1 MEKFFNIK
9 YQIPKI
15 AFVLLAFVFA
25 FIPFSLFH
33 ISHSGIA
40 YAATLTLDPST
51 GSYGPG
57 DMFVVTLRLDTAP
70 GECINAASIELLYP
84 ADWVKVTAVSKGES
98 LLTLWTD
105 EPLIDAEHG
114 KLTFSGGIPAG
125 YCGRVQGD
133 PGKTN
138 ILAKVIFGVPGNM
151 IGGKT
156 ATGPLPM
163 NITFGSSTRI
173 LLNDGFGSQA
183 MLTTKNATFTHV
195 LTSSGIKNEWLDI
208 VHADNIPP
216 DEFKV
221 TIAHD
226 ASTFNGKYFIVFLA
240 VDKQSGVH
248 HYEVREDDP
257 VRLGITRG
265 KNEQA
270 SFVIAT
276 SPYVLKDQEL
286 KSRVTVRAID
296 NAGNMQ
302 ESILG
307 PSGDVIAAGKGSQSS
322 SSSNRSTPLW
332 WILGSVVVVLILGL
346 VSWFYSRRQRITA
359 PVVVNTEND
368 ESQA

>member
-1 MEKFFNIK
+1 MHFSTQTMSQKIYFGIK
-9 YQIPKI
+9 YL
-15 AFVLLAFVFA
+15 FLLLSFCFL
-25 FIPFSLFH
+25 FST
-33 ISHSGIA
+33 SSA
-40 YAATLTLDPST
+40 YAATLTLDPSS
-51 GSYGPG
+51 GAYGPG
-57 DMFVVTLRLDTAP
+57 DMFVVTVRLDTAS

-84 ADWVKVTAVSKGES
+84 IDWVKVTAVSKGES

-138 ILAKVIFGVPGNM
+138 ILAKVVFGVPGNM

-156 ATGPLPM
+156 STGPVPM
-163 NITFGSSTRI
+163 NILFGSSTRI
-173 LLNDGFGSQA
+173 LLNDGFGSPAQ
-183 MLTTKNATFTHV
+183 LITKNATFTHV
-195 LTSSGIKNEWLDI
+195 LNSSGIKNEWLDI
-208 VHADNIPP
+208 VHADTTPP

-226 ASTFNGKYFIVFLA
+226 TSTFDGKYFIVFLA

-276 SPYVLKDQEL
+276 SPYALKDQEL

-296 NAGNMQ
+296 NAGNIQ
-302 ESILG
+302 ETILA
-307 PSGDVIAAGKGSQSS
+307 PSGDVIGAGKGSQSS
-322 SSSNRSTPLW
+322 SSSHKNMPLW
-332 WILGSVVVVLILGL
+332 WVLGGIVVMLIFGV
-346 VSWFYSRRQRITA
+346 VSWFYMRRERATVS
-359 PVVVNTEND
+359 VVANNEND
-368 ESQA
+368 ESPV

>member
-1 MEKFFNIK
+1 MRKFLNIE
-9 YQIPKI
+9 YRILNI
-15 AFVLLAFVFA
+15 ALILFALVFA
-25 FIPFSLFH
+25 FIPLSLFH
-33 ISHSGIA
+33 IPNSGIA

-51 GSYGPG
+51 GNYGPG
-57 DMFVVTLRLDTAP
+57 DMFVVTLRLDTSP

-84 ADWVKVTAVSKGES
+84 TDWVKVTAVSKGES

-138 ILAKVIFGVPGNM
+138 ILAKVVFGVPGNM

-156 ATGPLPM
+156 ATGPVPM
-163 NITFGSSTRI
+163 NITFGSSTKI
-173 LLNDGFGSQA
+173 LLNDGFGSPA
-183 MLTTKNATFTHV
+183 LLTTQNATFTHV
-195 LTSSGIKNEWLDI
+195 LNSSGIKNEWLDI
-208 VHADNIPP
+208 VHADTTPP

-226 ASTFNGKYFIVFLA
+226 SSTFDGKYFIVFLA

-265 KNEQA
+265 KNEKA

-296 NAGNMQ
+296 NAGNVQ
-302 ESILG
+302 ESILA
-307 PSGDVIAAGKGSQSS
+307 PSGDVIAAGNGSQSS
-322 SSSNRSTPLW
+322 SSSGKNTPLW
-332 WILGSVVVVLILGL
+332 RVLGVVLAVLTLGSA
-346 VSWFYSRRQRITA
+346 SWFYARRERMTV

-368 ESQA
+368 EPEA

>member
-1 MEKFFNIK
+1 MYRISH
-9 YQIPKI
+9 I
-15 AFVLLAFVFA
+15 APMLFAFVFA
-25 FIPFSLFH
+25 FIPFSIFP

-51 GSYGPG
+51 GNYGPG
-57 DMFVVTLRLDTAP
+57 DMFVVTLRLDTSP
-70 GECINAASIELLYP
+70 SECINAAAIELLYP
-84 ADWVKVTAVSKGES
+84 TDWVKVTAVSKGES

-138 ILAKVIFGVPGNM
+138 IIAKIIFGVPGNM

-156 ATGPLPM
+156 STGPVPM
-163 NITFGSSTRI
+163 NIMFGSSTRV
-173 LLNDGFGSQA
+173 LLNDGFGSPA
-183 MLTTKNATFTHV
+183 PLTLKNATFTHV
-195 LTSSGIKNEWLDI
+195 LNSLGIKNEWLDI
-208 VHADNIPP
+208 VHADTIPP
-216 DEFKV
+216 DEFKI

-226 ASTFNGKYFIVFLA
+226 GSTFDGKYFIVFLA

-270 SFVIAT
+270 SFVVAT
-276 SPYVLKDQEL
+276 SPQVLKDQAL

-296 NAGNMQ
+296 NAGNVQ
-302 ESILG
+302 ESILA
-307 PSGDVIAAGKGSQSS
+307 PSGDVIASGKGSQSS
-322 SSSNRSTPLW
+322 SPSGKNTPLW
-332 WILGSVVVVLILGL
+332 WLLGSVVVVLILGL
-346 VSWFYSRRQRITA
+346 VSWFYTRRQRMTV

-368 ESQA
+368 EPGS

>member
-1 MEKFFNIK
+1 MRKSLHIL
-9 YQIPKI
+9 YRISTI
-15 AFVLLAFVFA
+15 APILFVFILAFT
-25 FIPFSLFH
+25 PFSIFT

-51 GSYGPG
+51 GNYGPG
-57 DMFVVTLRLDTAP
+57 DMFVVTLRLDTP
-70 GECINAASIELLYP
+70 SSECVNAAAIELFYP
-84 ADWVKVTAVSKGES
+84 TDWVKVTAISKGES

-105 EPLIDAEHG
+105 EPLVDAEHG

-138 ILAKVIFGVPGNM
+138 IIAKIIFGVPGNM

-156 ATGPLPM
+156 STGPVPM
-163 NITFGSSTRI
+163 NITFSSSTRV
-173 LLNDGFGSQA
+173 LLNDGFGSPA
-183 MLTTKNATFTHV
+183 PLTFKNAIFTHV
-195 LTSSGIKNEWLDI
+195 LNSSGIKNEWLDI
-208 VHADNIPP
+208 VHADTIPP

-221 TIAHD
+221 TIAQD
-226 ASTFNGKYFIVFLA
+226 SSTFDGKYFIVFLA

-270 SFVIAT
+270 SFVVAT
-276 SPYVLKDQEL
+276 SPYVLKDQAL

-296 NAGNMQ
+296 NAGNVQ
-302 ESILG
+302 ESILA
-307 PSGDVIAAGKGSQSS
+307 PSGDVIAAGRGSQSS
-322 SSSNRSTPLW
+322 STSGKNIPPW
-332 WILGSVVVVLILGL
+332 WVLGSVVVVLIFGL
-346 VSWFYSRRQRITA
+346 VSWFYTRRQRTA
-359 PVVVNTEND
+359 VPVVVNTEND
-368 ESQA
+368 EPGA

>member
-1 MEKFFNIK
+1 MKKFLNIEYRK
-9 YQIPKI
+9 SHIPLML
-15 AFVLLAFVFA
+15 FAFVFV
-25 FIPFSLFH
+25 FIPFSIFH
-33 ISHSGIA
+33 IPNSGIA
-40 YAATLTLDPST
+40 YAATLTLDPNT

-57 DMFVVTLRLDTAP
+57 DMFVATLRLDTAP
-70 GECINAASIELLYP
+70 GECINAAAIELLYP
-84 ADWVKVTAVSKGES
+84 TDWVKVTAVSKGES

-105 EPLIDAEHG
+105 EPVIDAENG

-125 YCGRVQGD
+125 YCGRIQGD

-138 ILAKVIFGVPGNM
+138 ILAKVVFGIPGNM

-156 ATGPLPM
+156 STGPVPM

-173 LLNDGFGSQA
+173 LLNDGFGSPA
-183 MLTTKNATFTHV
+183 LLTTHNATFTHV
-195 LTSSGIKNEWLDI
+195 LNSSGIKNEWLDI
-208 VHADNIPP
+208 VHADTTPP

-226 ASTFNGKYFIVFLA
+226 QSTFDGKYFIIFLA

-296 NAGNMQ
+296 NAGNIQ
-302 ESILG
+302 ESILA

-322 SSSNRSTPLW
+322 SSSGKNMPLW
-332 WILGSVVVVLILGL
+332 WILGAVVIVLILGL
-346 VSWFYSRRQRITA
+346 VSWFYTRRDRITA

-368 ESQA
+368 EPRA

>member
-1 MEKFFNIK
+1 MHSYKQFITQKVHSQIRNFF
-9 YQIPKI
+9 
-15 AFVLLAFVFA
+15 L
-25 FIPFSLFH
+25 
-33 ISHSGIA
+33 ISIFYFLISASSAH
-40 YAATLTLDPST
+40 AATLSLDPDS
-51 GSYGPG
+51 GNYGPG
-57 DMFVVTLRLDTAP
+57 DMFVVTLRLDTAA

-84 ADWVKVTAVSKGES
+84 TDWVKVTAVSKGES

-105 EPLIDAEHG
+105 EPLIDGEHG

-138 ILAKVIFGVPGNM
+138 IIAKVVFGVPGNM

-156 ATGPLPM
+156 ATGPVPM
-163 NITFGSSTRI
+163 NITFGSSTRV
-173 LLNDGFGSQA
+173 LLNDGFGSPA
-183 MLTTKNATFTHV
+183 ELKLKNATFTHV
-195 LTSSGIKNEWLDI
+195 LNSSGIKNEWLDI
-208 VHADNIPP
+208 VHADTIPP

-226 ASTFNGKYFIVFLA
+226 SSTFDGRYFIVFLA

-265 KNEQA
+265 KNEKA
-270 SFVIAT
+270 SFVVAT

-296 NAGNMQ
+296 NAGNVQ
-302 ESILG
+302 ESILA

-322 SSSNRSTPLW
+322 SSSNKGTPLW
-332 WILGSVVVVLILGL
+332 WALGAVVVVLILGL
-346 VSWFYSRRQRITA
+346 VSWLYTRRERATVQ
-359 PVVVNTEND
+359 VVVNTEND
-368 ESQA
+368 EPEA